1 MTGESISIV
10 HLNENEELNSEPQI
24 IRIPAR
30 AGAPWVFAIGE
41 MFPGAS
47 DGRIFGVTMSMEYSA
62 DGGISWRDCPMWKID
77 NLLPGKDYRVRY
89 KAIDGE
95 SFASRQTKL
104 SIEPAPHFSPDVA
117 ETSQ

>member
-1 MTGESISIV
+1 
-10 HLNENEELNSEPQI
+10 LNENEELNSEPQI

-30 AGAPWVFAIGE
+30 AGAPWVFAIG
-41 MFPGAS
+41 
-47 DGRIFGVTMSMEYSA
+47 GRIFGVTLAMEYSA

-77 NLLPGKDYRVRY
+77 NLLPGKDYRVHY